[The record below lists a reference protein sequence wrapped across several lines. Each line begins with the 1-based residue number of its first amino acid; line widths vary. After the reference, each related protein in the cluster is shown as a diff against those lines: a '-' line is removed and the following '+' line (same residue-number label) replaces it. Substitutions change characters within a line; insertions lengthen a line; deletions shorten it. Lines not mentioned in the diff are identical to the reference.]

1 MLQQDRIKKDKISWH
16 IAIVGE
22 KRNAYRTL
30 VGKYE
35 CKKQLGKPKRR
46 WETNIQ
52 LSLTEIG

>member
-1 MLQQDRIKKDKISWH
+1 MA
-16 IAIVGE
+16 IAGE
-22 KRNAYRTL
+22 KRNAYRNL

-35 CKKQLGKPKRR
+35 CKKPLGKHRRR

>member
-1 MLQQDRIKKDKISWH
+1 MGQ

-30 VGKYE
+30 VGRCE
-35 CKKQLGKPKRR
+35 CKKPFGKPKRR